1 MIIKAI
7 NLPIVIT
14 KEVQYADAILA
25 LANLVKNN
33 KKLKQISHSKNIEIH
48 TIQNN
53 SLVQIT
59 KALTQLT
66 NKNFPKLTTNK
77 TETLNRLKRTY
88 RQFLTPLEETRLII
102 EDIVIPKNLIVD
114 LSPQTTKVRKEQYDL
129 IAHYQLKSITVG
141 NEKQRKLR
149 IYPNSLL
156 DKKEKKG

>member
-1 MIIKAI
+1 M
-7 NLPIVIT
+7 
-14 KEVQYADAILA
+14 
-25 LANLVKNN
+25 
-33 KKLKQISHSKNIEIH
+33 
-48 TIQNN
+48 
-53 SLVQIT
+53 
-59 KALTQLT
+59 TQLT